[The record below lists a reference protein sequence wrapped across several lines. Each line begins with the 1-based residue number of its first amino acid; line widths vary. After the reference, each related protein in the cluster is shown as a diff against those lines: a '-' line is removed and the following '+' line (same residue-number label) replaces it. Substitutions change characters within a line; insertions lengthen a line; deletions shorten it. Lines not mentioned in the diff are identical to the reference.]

1 MVNPVFSI
9 GIYYAHDV
17 WIADMEKG
25 LPGGYHNS
33 LKPYKLTRAHVIAY
47 DPIKHQEFLG
57 LCCHESPV
65 CPI

>member
-33 LKPYKLTRAHVIAY
+33 LKPYI
-47 DPIKHQEFLG
+47 
-57 LCCHESPV
+57 S
-65 CPI
+65 